1 MNTAKIKLINA
12 LKEEQEAKAKE
23 TLINGFIDLTRVD
36 SIGSSKFEAY
46 H

>member
-12 LKEEQEAKAKE
+12 LKEEQEAKGN
-23 TLINGFIDLTRVD
+23 TNLNGFIDLTRVD